1 MDQNQE
7 LAVAQLRES
16 VQKLGGSTQ
25 RFGDLTLMRFLIARS
40 MDIEKAAKMFVQWQK
55 WRASFVP
62 LNYIPESEIP
72 DELSAEKIYLQGPSR
87 KGFPVVLGKVNKH
100 FPAKDQLQFKSKNV
114 FIFGLGCTWDV
125 FFSTVYI
132 CACGLRKLV
141 FRQNITLVKLIVV
154 SKDLAAEL
162 RICGVY
168 ARQNRCK
175 VKISLNSVVIK
186 FQICAFRGKEIG
198 NEKLIGVLDL
208 QQLSYKNI
216 DPRGLITGFQFLQSY
231 YPERLAK
238 CYLLHMPGF
247 FVRVWR
253 FVSRFLEKATLEKI
267 VIVTSEEETREFMRE
282 VGEDALPEEYGG
294 KAKLMPIQDVVLTP
308 LDD

>member
-25 RFGDLTLMRFLIARS
+25 RCGDLTLMRFLIARS

-87 KGFPVVLGKVNKH
+87 KGFPVLLVKVNKH
-100 FPAKDQLQFKSKNV
+100 FPAKDQLQFKSKYAFFFGHHVLVVDSVCSV
-114 FIFGLGCTWDV
+114 FGTVKFRMHMDD

-132 CACGLRKLV
+132 CARGLRKLV

-154 SKDLAAEL
+154 SKDLDAEL

-168 ARQNRCK
+168 TRQNHCK
-175 VKISLNSVVIK
+175 
-186 FQICAFRGKEIG
+186 A
-198 NEKLIGVLDL
+198 
-208 QQLSYKNI
+208 
-216 DPRGLITGFQFLQSY
+216 Y

-267 VIVTSEEETREFMRE
+267 VIVTSEEETREFMRD

-294 KAKLMPIQDVVLTP
+294 KAKLMLIQDVVLTP